1 MNNML
6 ALGILVVGAFL
17 IQSALGFFQI
27 RHFGNE
33 YNELKADEQGVA
45 IGKRGREADFR
56 NDHHVPTGQQRHD
69 SQRQKAAG
77 AGTTILARFK
87 PYNNFNGRL
96 IEAIKAEDPDVLAE
110 IKITRKTI
118 MNAVTNYRMFI
129 NGEIIPEKE
138 SPFKELTKKVTN
150 IKFG

>member
-1 MNNML
+1 MF

-27 RHFGNE
+27 RHFGTE
-33 YNELKADEQGVA
+33 YNELKADGRVA
-45 IGKRGREADFR
+45 IGKR
-56 NDHHVPTGQQRHD
+56 
-69 SQRQKAAG
+69 AG
-77 AGTTILARFK
+77 KLTSGTIIMFQLDAEGVIVRGKKLQGTTILARFK
-87 PYNNFNGRL
+87 PYNNFNGRC
-96 IEAIKAEDPDVLAE
+96 IEAIKADDPDVLAE

-118 MNAVTNYRMFI
+118 MNAVTNYRMFM

-138 SPFKELTKKVTN
+138 SPFKELTKKITH

>member
-1 MNNML
+1 ML

-33 YNELKADEQGVA
+33 YNELKANGRVA
-45 IGKRGREADFR
+45 IGKR
-56 NDHHVPTGQQRHD
+56 
-69 SQRQKAAG
+69 AG
-77 AGTTILARFK
+77 KLTSGTIIMFQLDEKGVIVRGKKLQGTTILARFK

-118 MNAVTNYRMFI
+118 MNAVANYRMFI

-138 SPFKELTKKVTN
+138 ALFKKKKKKITN

>member
-1 MNNML
+1 MNNMF

-27 RHFGNE
+27 RHFGTE
-33 YNELKADEQGVA
+33 YNELKADGRVA
-45 IGKRGREADFR
+45 IGKR
-56 NDHHVPTGQQRHD
+56 
-69 SQRQKAAG
+69 AG
-77 AGTTILARFK
+77 KLTSGTIIMFQLDAEGVIVRGKKLQGTTILARFK
-87 PYNNFNGRL
+87 PYNNFNGRS
-96 IEAIKAEDPDVLAE
+96 IEAIKEDDPDVLAE

-118 MNAVTNYRMFI
+118 MNAVTNYRMFM

-138 SPFKELTKKVTN
+138 SPFKELTKKITH

>member
-1 MNNML
+1 ML

-27 RHFGNE
+27 RHFGTE
-33 YNELKADEQGVA
+33 YNELKADGRVA
-45 IGKRGREADFR
+45 IGKR
-56 NDHHVPTGQQRHD
+56 
-69 SQRQKAAG
+69 AG
-77 AGTTILARFK
+77 KLTSGTIIMFQLDAEGVIVRGKKLQGTTILARFK
-87 PYNNFNGRL
+87 PYNNFNGRS
-96 IEAIKAEDPDVLAE
+96 IEAIKEDDPDVLAE

-118 MNAVTNYRMFI
+118 MNAVTNYRMFM

-138 SPFKELTKKVTN
+138 SPFKELTKKITH

>member
-1 MNNML
+1 MF

-27 RHFGNE
+27 RHFGTE
-33 YNELKADEQGVA
+33 YNELKADGRVA
-45 IGKRGREADFR
+45 IGKR
-56 NDHHVPTGQQRHD
+56 
-69 SQRQKAAG
+69 AG
-77 AGTTILARFK
+77 KLTSGTIIMFQLDAEGVIVRGKKLQGTTILARFK
-87 PYNNFNGRL
+87 PYNNFNGRS
-96 IEAIKAEDPDVLAE
+96 IEAIKEDDPDVLAE

-118 MNAVTNYRMFI
+118 MNAVTNYRMFM

-138 SPFKELTKKVTN
+138 SPFKELTKKITH

>member
-1 MNNML
+1 M
-6 ALGILVVGAFL
+6 
-17 IQSALGFFQI
+17 FQLDSNGMI
-27 RHFGNE
+27 VR
-33 YNELKADEQGVA
+33 
-45 IGKRGREADFR
+45 GKKL
-56 NDHHVPTGQQRHD
+56 Q
-69 SQRQKAAG
+69 
-77 AGTTILARFK
+77 GTTILARFK

-138 SPFKELTKKVTN
+138 SPFKELTKKIRN

>member
-27 RHFGNE
+27 KHFGNE
-33 YNELKADEQGVA
+33 YNELKADGRVA
-45 IGKRGREADFR
+45 IGKR
-56 NDHHVPTGQQRHD
+56 
-69 SQRQKAAG
+69 AG
-77 AGTTILARFK
+77 KLTSGTIIMFQLDEKGVIVRGKKLQGTTILARFK

-96 IEAIKAEDPDVLAE
+96 IEAIKAEDSDVLAE

-138 SPFKELTKKVTN
+138 SPFKELTKKITN